1 MNIFNPGRLKKPP
14 KNFEFNIGY
23 IGTTLY
29 LLRIGDE
36 IVNNDKTVID
46 WGDGTQINYSNNSTV
61 NKTYTSPYLYPVLK
75 NISFTGRESTW
86 RRINAITMYGNST
99 FQSNRF
105 DSIDF
110 DNIKEINNL
119 YLRYTNEGEIL
130 DFSNIKKIYGT
141 FRINYFSQL
150 NTIIFPNKIYGF
162 KKPLTYLNISNC
174 ESLLDI
180 NMSGFSMIENVLI
193 INNNNSL
200 TGVTFPTVIDEN
212 SDNITIFQIYSNS
225 LITDL
230 DLSMFTKLGGNIRLN
245 SNNSLTGITFPDQ
258 LDENTDNITIFNC
271 YSNPLITYLDLSVFT
286 KLGGN
291 IRLNSNNSLT
301 DITFPT
307 LIDENSNNIID
318 FLFYSNPLITSLDL
332 SVFTKLGGDIRLDS
346 NNSLTGITF
355 PDQLDENTD
364 NITIFYCYS
373 NPLITN
379 LDLSMFTKLG
389 GNIRLNSNNS
399 LTGITFPDQLDENT
413 DNISY
418 FYANS
423 NPLIT
428 SLDLSMFTK
437 LGGQIYLGS
446 NNSLT
451 GITFPTLIDENSN
464 NITDFYANLNPL
476 ITSLDLSMFKKLGG
490 RIYLNSNDSL
500 TGITF
505 PTEILSLTNRISIL
519 HIYNCPNIVNLD
531 FSSLIN
537 IGDSN
542 SSFLFYNNSL
552 LESITM
558 NNDTVNNYPQYT
570 VRIYNNPELLS
581 IDISGFNRLYRY
593 LEIRDNI
600 KLNEIILT
608 SNNLY
613 TNSTSDWE
621 IYNNNIQYL
630 DISGIHNI
638 SNEIRISDNPNLTGI
653 TFTNNSISTVGI
665 RTFNLSNN
673 DLQFLN
679 LSGVTNFH
687 NRIFNS
693 TFTLNNNPN
702 LETII
707 LSDIYGTSGLGTPYD
722 CFGRY
727 VYLTNCSINQSTID
741 DFILKMKNF
750 YTNNNPYSSSLFLY
764 MQGINNNEP
773 SLTGLTHIQELNDI
787 IESYGKTINI
797 VYNDPIY
804 LEIKNAGNFMKGLMV
819 GYSIMP
825 EYDNPIWDM
834 GDGNTRTFVNTSF
847 SYNYSAPWLS
857 PVEKT
862 ITFNSLVKKHVNL
875 FRCIG
880 STSAYNV
887 LNSINISDIIKLND
901 FNISYTNNL
910 GLIDLSNIN
919 DISGTITINFNN
931 NLTGITFSNNI
942 DTSSSNIITFNI
954 NNNPLLE
961 HLDLSSLFNLS
972 ANILISNN
980 NSLTGITFSSGT
992 TLSDNTILYINNN
1005 SDLVYLDLSFFNKYY
1020 SRYELQNNTSLS
1032 AITFNESMDNT
1043 LTGNIQY
1050 MDFRNDSSLIEI
1062 DLSAML
1068 KFRWNVT
1075 SPSGSYNLN
1084 TTNCTSLTTIYF
1096 PSVINNDGNYA
1107 YMGGYIRS
1115 QNCALS
1121 LSTINDLLNK
1131 IKQHS
1136 LAITPFGNYLVII
1149 DGGTNHYP
1157 RQTELDLI
1165 SDIQT
1170 LFTNAGR
1177 TFTINYNNPLININL
1192 SSDDP
1197 SGSANTNPSNIA
1209 TIGSTVTINL
1219 TFDDLIYEISLI
1231 EVIGDITSNSIS
1243 LTQLNN
1249 KEYTF
1254 TMPDE
1259 TVNININIT
1268 TI

>member
-1 MNIFNPGRLKKPP
+1 MNIFNPGRLKKSP

-36 IVNNDKTVID
+36 IVNNDKTIID
-46 WGDGTQINYSNNSTV
+46 WGDGTQINYSNNSSV

-86 RRINAITMYGNST
+86 RRINDITMYGNST
-99 FQSNRF
+99 FQSNRL

-130 DFSNIKKIYGT
+130 DFSKIKKIYGT

-162 KKPLTYLNISNC
+162 KKPLTYLDISNC
-174 ESLLDI
+174 DSLLDI

-200 TGVTFPTVIDEN
+200 TGITFPSIIDEN
-212 SDNITIFQIYSNS
+212 SNNITYFYANSNPLITSLDLSMFKKLGGLIYLQSNNS
-225 LITDL
+225 LTGITFPTTINEDSNNITYFYANLNPLITSL
-230 DLSMFTKLGGNIRLN
+230 DLSMFTKLGGRISFG

-258 LDENTDNITIFNC
+258 LDENTDNII
-271 YSNPLITYLDLSVFT
+271 
-286 KLGGN
+286 
-291 IRLNSNNSLT
+291 
-301 DITFPT
+301 
-307 LIDENSNNIID
+307 
-318 FLFYSNPLITSLDL
+318 LF
-332 SVFTKLGGDIRLDS
+332 
-346 NNSLTGITF
+346 
-355 PDQLDENTD
+355 Q
-364 NITIFYCYS
+364 
-373 NPLITN
+373 
-379 LDLSMFTKLG
+379 
-389 GNIRLNSNNS
+389 
-399 LTGITFPDQLDENT
+399 
-413 DNISY
+413 
-418 FYANS
+418 
-423 NPLIT
+423 
-428 SLDLSMFTK
+428 
-437 LGGQIYLGS
+437 
-446 NNSLT
+446 
-451 GITFPTLIDENSN
+451 
-464 NITDFYANLNPL
+464 ANLNPL

-490 RIYLNSNDSL
+490 DIYLNSNDSL

-558 NNDTVNNYPQYT
+558 NNDTVNNYPQDT

-630 DISGIHNI
+630 NISGIHNI

-741 DFILKMKNF
+741 DFILKIKNF
-750 YTNNNPYSSSLFLY
+750 YTNNSPYNSTLFIYL
-764 MQGINNNEP
+764 QGINNSIP
-773 SLTGLTHIQELNDI
+773 SSTGLTNIQELNDI
-787 IESYGKTINI
+787 IDSYGKTLNI
-797 VYNDPIY
+797 SYNDPIY
-804 LEIKNAGNFMKGLMV
+804 LEIKNAGDFMRGLMV

-834 GDGNTRTFVNTSF
+834 GDGNTMTFVNTSF

-862 ITFNSLVKKHVNL
+862 ITFNSLVKKHVDL

-880 STSAYNV
+880 STSGYNV
-887 LNSINISDIIKLND
+887 LNSIDISDIIKLND

-910 GLIDLSNIN
+910 GIIDLSNIN
-919 DISGTITINFNN
+919 DVSGTVTINFNN
-931 NLTGITFSNNI
+931 DLTGITFSNTI
-942 DTSSSNIITFNI
+942 DTNSSNIITFNI

-992 TLSDNTILYINNN
+992 TLSDNTNLYINNN
-1005 SDLVYLDLSFFNKYY
+1005 SNLVYLDLSFFNKYY
-1020 SRYELQNNTSLS
+1020 SRYQLQNNTSLS
-1032 AITFNESMDNT
+1032 AITFSDSMDNT
-1043 LTGNIQY
+1043 LARNIRY
-1050 MDFRNDSSLIEI
+1050 IDFSNDSSLIEI

-1084 TTNCTSLTTIYF
+1084 TTNCTNLTTIYF

-1136 LAITPFGNYLVII
+1136 LAITPFGNYLISI

-1170 LFTNAGR
+1170 LFTNAGK

-1197 SGSANTNPSNIA
+1197 SGSATTTPTGSA
-1209 TIGSTVTINL
+1209 TISSTVTINL
-1219 TFDDLIYEISLI
+1219 TFDDLIYEVSLI

-1243 LTQLNN
+1243 LTQVNN

-1259 TVNININIT
+1259 TVDININIT